1 MSEAEVSR
9 IYLVKTSA
17 GQEKSVAQMIARR
30 VKSKGEPY
38 TKSIKSI
45 LCTDGLKGYVF
56 VEANNPYQ
64 LDEILYGLR
73 HVKARLQGF
82 VPITE
87 LEKYLVTKPPIEE
100 IAVGDSVEIT
110 GGPFKSMRA
119 RVVAVDKQKGEA
131 TVELLEAA
139 FTLPITIYADYL
151 RKVSSSEGGG

>member
-56 VEANNPYQ
+56 VEASNPYQ

>member
-38 TKSIKSI
+38 IKSIKSI

-56 VEANNPYQ
+56 VEASNPYQ

-100 IAVGDSVEIT
+100 ISVGDSVEIT